1 MYKKNWIG
9 WLKHI
14 DFIFLD
20 TVCLQLSFVI
30 AYIMR
35 NGIKNPYEYEIY
47 YIMAVFSVF
56 VNVAVVFFNESFSNV
71 LKRGYYKEFMYL
83 LRHSFLVEAA
93 CVIFLF
99 TLKAGERYSRYV
111 LFMSWIIYIILCY
124 VTRVTYKY
132 YLINRKSEKQ
142 KNSLIIITTKE
153 LADSTIKSIVK
164 DNFMKYVVT
173 GLVIADED
181 MTGESISDVPVVA
194 TVENFS
200 EYACKEW
207 VDEVFIH
214 LPEEKTYS
222 KKIIDELVMA
232 GITVHVNMAELKNVK
247 GERQFVER
255 IGKYT
260 VITTSVNYMTPR
272 ETVMKR
278 ALDILGGIVGC
289 IITLILFVILGP
301 MIYIASPGPILFSQ
315 MRVGKNGKQF
325 RIYKFRSMYMDAE
338 KRKAELMESNR
349 VKDGMMFKMEFDP
362 RIIGNQVLEDGT
374 CKTGLGDF
382 IRKTS
387 LDEFPQFFNV
397 LKGDMSLV
405 GTRPPTLDEWNKYE
419 LHHRA
424 RLAIKPGITG
434 MWQVSGR
441 SDITDFEEVVKL
453 DTKYINE
460 WSMGMDLR
468 ILLKTVLIVL
478 RRDGSM

>member
-1 MYKKNWIG
+1 
-9 WLKHI
+9 
-14 DFIFLD
+14 
-20 TVCLQLSFVI
+20 
-30 AYIMR
+30 
-35 NGIKNPYEYEIY
+35 
-47 YIMAVFSVF
+47 
-56 VNVAVVFFNESFSNV
+56 
-71 LKRGYYKEFMYL
+71 
-83 LRHSFLVEAA
+83 
-93 CVIFLF
+93 
-99 TLKAGERYSRYV
+99 
-111 LFMSWIIYIILCY
+111 
-124 VTRVTYKY
+124 
-132 YLINRKSEKQ
+132 
-142 KNSLIIITTKE
+142 
-153 LADSTIKSIVK
+153 
-164 DNFMKYVVT
+164 
-173 GLVIADED
+173 
-181 MTGESISDVPVVA
+181 
-194 TVENFS
+194 
-200 EYACKEW
+200 
-207 VDEVFIH
+207 
-214 LPEEKTYS
+214 
-222 KKIIDELVMA
+222 MA